1 MASLTEQLQE
11 DTKNSMKDAVK
22 TGEKTV
28 QAVGKGIELIINGTV
43 LSENTIMNALDKKVE
58 NTGDISFSYVNVT
71 MEELQKSGKVE
82 RIDEPVL
89 NEAMRYFDK
98 YCREYGVKYSAIKVT
113 QDAEKNAE
121 DKFIIF
127 FEGKNDKVI
136 EHIIRQAIADWQKA
150 QQNSKEN
157 GKEKN
162 ADTEKGETKERQSV
176 LAKLAF
182 FRDRVKE
189 SVEPEKNTQKA
200 NHDKIRQP
208 DLGR

>member
-11 DTKNSMKDAVK
+11 DTKNGMKDAAK
-22 TGEKTV
+22 TGKKTV
-28 QAVGKGIELIINGTV
+28 QAIGKGIGLIFNATV
-43 LSENTIMNALDKKVE
+43 LSEDAIMHALDKKVE
-58 NTGDISFSYVNVT
+58 KTGDTSFSYVNVT

-82 RIDEPVL
+82 RIDEPFLKEV
-89 NEAMRYFDK
+89 MQYFDK
-98 YCREYGVKYSAIKVT
+98 YCREDGVKYSALKMT
-113 QDAEKNAE
+113 QDTEKNAE

-136 EHIIRQAIADWQKA
+136 EHIIKQAIADWQKA
-150 QQNSKEN
+150 QQNTKEN

-162 ADTEKGETKERQSV
+162 TDAKKGETKERQSV

-182 FRDRVKE
+182 FRNRVKE